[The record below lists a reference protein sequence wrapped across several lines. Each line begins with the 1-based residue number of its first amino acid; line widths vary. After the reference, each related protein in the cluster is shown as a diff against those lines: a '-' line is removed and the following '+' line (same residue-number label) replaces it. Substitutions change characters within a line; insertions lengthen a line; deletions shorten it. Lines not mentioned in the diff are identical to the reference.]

1 MAIRRR
7 LALLS
12 SRPRAAGGLPL
23 TAAEIRELR
32 GGRSRKDF
40 ARSLGVTAATVYLW
54 EAGRM
59 RPSPPNRARLAA
71 LLSRARALGG
81 RARRTLR
88 ARVKGA
94 AR

>member
-1 MAIRRR
+1 MAVRSR

-32 GGRSRKDF
+32 GARTRKDF
-40 ARSLGVTAATVYLW
+40 ARNLGVTVATVSLW

-59 RPSPPNRARLAA
+59 RPSPGNRARLAG
-71 LLSRARALGG
+71 LLARARTLGG

-88 ARVKGA
+88 RRAKGA
-94 AR
+94 SR